1 MSDYQLIPQQRFL
14 DHIKFERR
22 LSVHTV
28 RAYMDDLSAFFLF
41 IEQQF
46 EIKAPEM
53 VTSAMVRSW
62 VADLSVRKVQ
72 ARSINRK
79 LSSLKAFY
87 RFGQKAGIFSSSPL
101 ANIPVLRIKKRLP
114 AYIEKDKMEALL
126 HEIEFPDSFQGR
138 TEYLVIS
145 LLYHTG
151 IRVSELA
158 NLKMSQIDLDRSQI
172 KVLGKGN
179 KERIIPVHEE
189 LVALIKAYQQ
199 EKNDNFPTA
208 TFETLLL
215 TARQK
220 PPGVRQIYDIVHK
233 KLLLVTTAERRSP
246 HVLRHSFATHLT
258 ANGAELNAVKELLG
272 HTSLAA
278 TQVYTH
284 NSIERLR
291 DIHRKAH
298 PRG

>member
-1 MSDYQLIPQQRFL
+1 MPDHQHTPQQRFL

-22 LSVHTV
+22 LSVHTI

-46 EIKAPEM
+46 DVKAPEA

-62 VADLSVRKVQ
+62 IADLSVRKVQ

-87 RFGQKAGIFSSSPL
+87 RFGQKAGIFSVSPL
-101 ANIPVLRIKKRLP
+101 TNIPVLKIKKRLP
-114 AYIEKDKMEALL
+114 AYIEKDKMEVLL

-138 TEYLVIS
+138 TEYLAIS

-151 IRVSELA
+151 IRVSELVH
-158 NLKMSQIDLDRSQI
+158 LKMNQIDLFRNQI

-179 KERIIPVHEE
+179 KERIIPVHEG
-189 LVALIKAYQQ
+189 LVALIRAYLE
-199 EKNDNFPTA
+199 EKKFCFPSA
-208 TFETLLL
+208 VFDELLL

-233 KLLLVTTAERRSP
+233 NLLLVTTAERRSP

>member
-1 MSDYQLIPQQRFL
+1 MPDHPTSIEQRFI

-22 LSVHTV
+22 LSIHTI

-46 EIKAPEM
+46 DVKTPEFI
-53 VTSAMVRSW
+53 TSAMVRTW
-62 VADLSVRKVQ
+62 IADLSLRKIQ

-87 RFGQKAGIFSSSPL
+87 RFGQKAGVFSTSPL
-101 ANIPVLRIKKRLP
+101 TNIPVLKIKKRLP

-151 IRVSELA
+151 IRVSELVH
-158 NLKMSQIDLDRSQI
+158 LKMNQIDFARNQI

-179 KERIIPVHEE
+179 KERIIPVHAS
-189 LVALIKAYQQ
+189 LAALIKAYQE
-199 EKNDNFPTA
+199 EKGLRYPDLKY
-208 TFETLLL
+208 EELLL
-215 TARQK
+215 TQRQK
-220 PPGVRQIYDIVHK
+220 PPGVRQVYDIVHK
-233 KLLLVTTAERRSP
+233 NLLLVTTAERRSP

-272 HTSLAA
+272 HSSLAA

-291 DIHRKAH
+291 DIHRKTH

>member
-41 IEQQF
+41 TEQQF

-87 RFGQKAGIFSSSPL
+87 RFGQKAGMFSSSPL

-199 EKNDNFPTA
+199 EKNDNFPSA